1 VSAPA
6 AKPRA
11 RATSWTAA
19 VAVLLALTVASL
31 AAHSGPP
38 FPIVSNQVA
47 GGYDVSIW
55 TDPDATDTGKPG
67 GQFWVV
73 LQPRGSTADVPA
85 ATEVTV
91 AIQAQDRP
99 GAPEQHAKAAPEDGH
114 PGRQFAVLL
123 MDHEGPF
130 AVRVGVDGP
139 LGHAE
144 VTSRVD
150 ATYDLRPPPALFFVY
165 LLPFVAIGLIWMRV
179 LWKRRTLR
187 RSPAAG

>member
-1 VSAPA
+1 MIVRTPL
-6 AKPRA
+6 A
-11 RATSWTAA
+11 RVAA
-19 VAVLLALTVASL
+19 VVLLVPLTIARL

-55 TDPDATDTGKPG
+55 TDPDATDTGKPA

-73 LQPRGSTADVPA
+73 LQARGSNADVPA
-85 ATEVTV
+85 ATRVTV
-91 AIQAQDRP
+91 AIRAQDRP
-99 GAPEQHAKAAPEDGH
+99 DAPELRATAAPTDGH
-114 PGRQFAVLL
+114 AGRQFAVLL

-130 AVRVGVDGP
+130 AVRVAIDGP

-144 VTSRVD
+144 VTGRVD
-150 ATYDLRPPPALFFVY
+150 ATYDLRPPPVLFFVY

-179 LWKRRTLR
+179 LWKRRGLR
-187 RSPAAG
+187 RPPATN